1 MKRGR
6 EIIWGIQKYFYCLSI
21 EAAVWVKK
29 GLKTPVSY
37 IGAHGLH
44 LR

>member
-6 EIIWGIQKYFYCLSI
+6 ENSWGIQKYFYCRLKA
-21 EAAVWVKK
+21 AAVRVKK
-29 GLKTPVSY
+29 ELKTPVSY